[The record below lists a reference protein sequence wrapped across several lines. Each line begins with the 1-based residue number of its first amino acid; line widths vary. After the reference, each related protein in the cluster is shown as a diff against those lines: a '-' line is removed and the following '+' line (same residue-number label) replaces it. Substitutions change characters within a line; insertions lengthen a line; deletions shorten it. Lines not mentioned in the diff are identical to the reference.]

1 MKDPVLILRKDLC
14 DIFNKSDLPISVK
27 YYILKD
33 IFEETKT
40 LYTKYIELDSQSEEL
55 EMSEPEECEKTIN
68 FTIDKETGEVIDTK
82 EEN

>member
-40 LYTKYIELDSQSEEL
+40 LYTKYIEMDSQSEEL
-55 EMSEPEECEKTIN
+55 SEPEECEKTIN